1 MLYGLIG
8 VLVFSLTLPATR
20 EAVGAF
26 GVVVLGLGRAL
37 VAAVFAAL
45 FLWWKRERFPQRG
58 HLPGLG
64 IISIGAVFGFPFL
77 TAWAMQ
83 RVPASHGAVELAL
96 LPLATA
102 AVSALRHGE
111 RPSLLF
117 WLCSAGGGLTVAA
130 YAWFTGLGGMHA
142 ADLALLGAVAIV
154 AIAYA
159 EGGWMANQLGGWQV
173 IAWSVVLSA
182 PAAVILLAAD
192 AVWAGTASL
201 LPASWTAW
209 AGLLYLGAGSQFFG
223 FIAWYTGMGLG
234 GVARVSQMQYLQPF
248 FTLLFSWLLLGE
260 KLTFATVATALAVV
274 LWVMLGKWAAI
285 RS

>member
-1 MLYGLIG
+1 M
-8 VLVFSLTLPATR
+8 P
-20 EAVGAF
+20 F
-26 GVVVLGLGRAL
+26 GVVVLGLG
-37 VAAVFAAL
+37 
-45 FLWWKRERFPQRG
+45 
-58 HLPGLG
+58 G
-64 IISIGAVFGFPFL
+64 I
-77 TAWAMQ
+77 
-83 RVPASHGAVELAL
+83 
-96 LPLATA
+96 
-102 AVSALRHGE
+102 
-111 RPSLLF
+111 
-117 WLCSAGGGLTVAA
+117 
-130 YAWFTGLGGMHA
+130 HA
-142 ADLALLGAVAIV
+142 ADLALLGAVAVV

-182 PAAVILLAAD
+182 PVAVILLAAD

-201 LPASWTAW
+201 LRASWTAW

-260 KLTFATVATALAVV
+260 KLTFATVAAALAVV

-285 RS
+285 RSQHTPRA